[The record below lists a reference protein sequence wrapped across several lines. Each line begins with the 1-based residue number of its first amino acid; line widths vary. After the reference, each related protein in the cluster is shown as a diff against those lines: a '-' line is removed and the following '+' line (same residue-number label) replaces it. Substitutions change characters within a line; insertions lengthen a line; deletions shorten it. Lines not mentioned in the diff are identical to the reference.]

1 MTCDGLPDPMRE
13 LNETKLR
20 NIVKPKVWR
29 TVIMSLNRRRVGVTI
44 CLALTVA
51 MAGLVSCKKTPSY
64 ETFASPD
71 EAGDALLQA
80 AKSGDQNQVLAV
92 FGPQAKNVIFS
103 GDATQD
109 KAAVDAYIQGYG
121 TMHRWRKMPDGSQ
134 LLLVGADNFPFPIPL
149 RKTADGKW
157 FFDAGAGEEE
167 ILRRRIGRN
176 ELAVIDVC
184 YAIADAQAEYYSQPR
199 NGETAQE
206 FAPRFLS
213 EPGKQ
218 NGLYWESA
226 EGQPPSP
233 LGPLVALAT
242 HEGYNAKP
250 DAHVP
255 FHGYYFKMLSSQ
267 SSNAPGGAKDFV
279 VNGKMTG
286 GYAFIAY
293 PANYGNSG
301 VMTFII
307 NQDDV
312 LLQKDLGK
320 STIQAA
326 EAITAFDPDKSWS
339 VATD

>member
-1 MTCDGLPDPMRE
+1 
-13 LNETKLR
+13 
-20 NIVKPKVWR
+20 
-29 TVIMSLNRRRVGVTI
+29 MSLKSRRVGVSI
-44 CLALTVA
+44 CSIVMAA
-51 MAGLVSCKKTPSY
+51 MVVFVGCKKAPTY
-64 ETFASPD
+64 ETFATPD

-109 KAAVDAYIQGYG
+109 KAAIDAYVQRYG
-121 TMHRWRKMPDGSQ
+121 TMHRWRTMPDGTQ
-134 LLLVGADNFPFPIPL
+134 LLLVGADNFAFPIPL
-149 RKTADGKW
+149 RKTSDGKW

-199 NGETAQE
+199 NGESTQQ
-206 FAPRFLS
+206 FASKFIS
-213 EPGKQ
+213 DAGKQ
-218 NGLYWESA
+218 NGLYWASSQ
-226 EGQPPSP
+226 GQPPSP
-233 LGPLVALAT
+233 LGPMVAFAT
-242 HEGYNAKP
+242 GEGYNVQP
-250 DAHVP
+250 NAHVP
-255 FHGYYFKMLSSQ
+255 FHGYYFKMLSRQ
-267 SSNAPGGAKDFV
+267 GSNAPGGAKDYL
-279 VNGKMTG
+279 VNGKMAG

-293 PANYGNSG
+293 PSNYGNSG

-320 STIQAA
+320 TTTQTA

-339 VATD
+339 VVTD

>member
-1 MTCDGLPDPMRE
+1 MNFESLPDPLRE
-13 LNETKLR
+13 LNDTNLR
-20 NIVKPKVWR
+20 NAAKKVWR
-29 TVIMSLNRRRVGVTI
+29 TIMSFNKRRVGVTLCSI
-44 CLALTVA
+44 LMAA
-51 MAGLVSCKKTPSY
+51 MVGFVGCKKAPSY
-64 ETFASPD
+64 ETFATPD

-109 KAAVDAYIQGYG
+109 KGAVDAYIQGYG

-134 LLLVGADNFPFPIPL
+134 LLIVGADNFVFPIPL
-149 RKTADGKW
+149 KKAADGKW

-199 NGETAQE
+199 NGESTQQFAQ
-206 FAPRFLS
+206 RFIS
-213 EPGKQ
+213 DPGKQ

-226 EGQPPSP
+226 QGQPPSP
-233 LGPLVALAT
+233 LGPLAAFAT
-242 HEGYNAKP
+242 GEGYNVKP

-255 FHGYYFKMLSSQ
+255 FHGYYFKMLNSQ
-267 SSNAPGGAKDFV
+267 TSNAPGGAKNYLA
-279 VNGKMTG
+279 NGKMTG
-286 GYAFIAY
+286 GYALVAY

-320 STIQAA
+320 TTAQTA
-326 EAITAFDPDKSWS
+326 EAITTFDPDKSWS
-339 VATD
+339 VVTD